1 VKKGKPRNSNT
12 RKFRTRKIASTLN
25 TTIPTKSIQNKIA
38 DTKRERKFV
47 PRSIKGEAVS
57 EEDLGVAIMN
67 LIAIE
72 EHLYFTYG
80 KTKKEKYLE
89 LLNEVREMRKKY
101 LAKIVK
107 NPEGEIWCISKHL
120 LSSSMRLME
129 VGTKLLHG
137 GRKGEAEELFD
148 NAQSLWNMFWGLNF
162 NLIDVADVKKEET
175 DNNEI
180 ALDNGEKVSV
190 FHKLG
195 KIVGKILD
203 CCRE

>member
-1 VKKGKPRNSNT
+1 MVQENIKNLLQKVESFKQEGKVDLSS
-12 RKFRTRKIASTLN
+12 K
-25 TTIPTKSIQNKIA
+25 
-38 DTKRERKFV
+38 
-47 PRSIKGEAVS
+47 
-57 EEDLGVAIMN
+57 EDLGVAIMN

-101 LAKIVK
+101 LAEIVK

-129 VGTKLLHG
+129 VGTKLFHDN
-137 GRKGEAEELFD
+137 KKKEAEDLFN
-148 NAQSLWNMFWGLNF
+148 NAQSLWNMFWGLNL
-162 NLIDVADVKKEET
+162 NLVDVADVKREGEK
-175 DNNEI
+175 DNEI
-180 ALDNGEKVSV
+180 ELTKGQKVSILDKV
-190 FHKLG
+190 G
-195 KIVGKILD
+195 KIVQKILD